1 MSSSKMILVVE
12 DELPIRIMIRYALEK
27 SGFLVQEAV
36 DAKEAKVCI
45 AEKIPDLILLD
56 WMLPKV
62 SGVEFIRRL
71 KKETLTQR
79 IPIIMLTAK
88 AEEENK
94 VTSLESGADDYVVK
108 PFSPR
113 ELIARIKAVLRRGSE
128 EDAQGFITARG
139 LVLDTKSQRCT
150 INSELIQLGPLEFR
164 LLRFFLQH
172 PDRVY
177 SRSELLS
184 YVWGDQAYIDERT
197 VDVHIR
203 RLRRHLQ
210 HDKHH
215 TLIQTVHGSGYRF
228 SEKNDE
234 R

>member
-1 MSSSKMILVVE
+1 MGLGGPKTILVVE

-27 SGFLVQEAV
+27 SDFLVQEAV
-36 DAKEAKVCI
+36 DAKEAKACI
-45 AEKIPDLILLD
+45 AEKQPDLILLD
-56 WMLPKV
+56 WMLPKI
-62 SGVEFIRRL
+62 SGVDFIRRL
-71 KKETLTQR
+71 KKERSTQR

-94 VTSLESGADDYVVK
+94 VISFESGADDYVVK

-128 EDAQGFITARG
+128 EDLTGLITVRG
-139 LVLDTKSQRCT
+139 LVLDIKSHRCT
-150 INSELIQLGPLEFR
+150 INHELIRLGPLEFR

-172 PDRVY
+172 RDRVY

-184 YVWGDQAYIDERT
+184 YVWGEQAYIDERT

-210 HDKHH
+210 QDNHH

-228 SEKNDE
+228 SENE
-234 R
+234 